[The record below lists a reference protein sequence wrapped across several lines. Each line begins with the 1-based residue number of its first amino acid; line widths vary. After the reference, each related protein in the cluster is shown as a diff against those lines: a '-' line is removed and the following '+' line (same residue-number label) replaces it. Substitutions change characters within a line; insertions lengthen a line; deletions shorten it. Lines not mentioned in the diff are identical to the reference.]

1 VGLPMKIRYKKT
13 LLASC
18 ISCALS
24 AIAGQAYA
32 QEGTDAARN
41 IKEKETEVI
50 QVVGIRRS
58 LSEAQDIKR
67 SSSGIVDAISAEDIG
82 KFPDTNIAES
92 LQRIPGISIDRNGGE
107 GQFVTVRGFGPSFN
121 TVLVNGRRMA
131 SETGGREFSFDLY
144 PAELISGAEI
154 YKSGVSS
161 LQEGGIGATI
171 NLKTARPFSLA
182 DDTMLFNAK
191 ALYDDNSGETT
202 PQLFGLYST
211 SFNEGDTGVLFSA
224 SYQERNSQED
234 FTNTNGWLPT
244 DIADVSLASGVNANP
259 GNVTTAFIPRETQ
272 TGRRIQSRERFNIQ
286 GVLQHNINDEMLLT
300 VDGFYNKFE
309 VESTATM
316 LGSWFGTPTIT
327 NNVILAENG
336 TVMEQD
342 ISSEVGILNRLEGRP
357 TETMAIGFNLNWNP
371 SDELT
376 TVFDISY
383 SSSEAK
389 QGKGNGQAVMGFTDD
404 PDDPSDDFHFDNT
417 GNEAELIF
425 TQSIIDRLLNK
436 DSYRSH
442 VAQFGDQAGDG
453 TGGNSV
459 ESNVFE
465 LKVDNTYE
473 PLDGGMLT
481 YVKFG
486 ASYSQEEKT
495 VDVIR
500 PSFDVFCQYCFFITD
515 VPNELIQ
522 DFDTSGLLDGVSPNT
537 FRDIFTFD
545 LGEYI
550 DWQSSSEG
558 FAALDEYHNV
568 TAGTSEA
575 FFNEQEGGFL
585 GTRQPDSYAVT
596 ESIFAA
602 YADILFEGEIADMP
616 WKVNTGIRF
625 VWTEDE
631 ATGSQ
636 QQLIGLSQTTATQY
650 NPAFDTS
657 GTGFITETNDYMKI
671 LPNISLT
678 LNPTDNFVVRFAV
691 SETMSRPELSDL
703 APRLS
708 YSDMRPGSLNAI
720 AGNVNL
726 QPYTSTN
733 LDLSLEYYWGELN
746 FVSMAVFSKDVQ
758 NFIVTDSEIVT
769 VSGVNIDSPLIQGD
783 SAINEATGEI
793 DFNVQRPLN
802 TETAE
807 VTGYEIAA
815 QYIFDG
821 LPSPFNGLGISANAT
836 FLDSNAEIASNS
848 DVDTLF
854 AIPGLSNSMNATLFY
869 QKDAFEARISWNQR
883 DEFLEHL
890 INPKAGVEPVFTEEY
905 AQVDFQVSYQ
915 VNENVSVFVE
925 GTNIT
930 DESLRK
936 HGRFDNQFIVYR
948 NTGPRYGLGI
958 RTQF

>member
-1 VGLPMKIRYKKT
+1 MNTRYKKT

-24 AIAGQAYA
+24 AVAGNAYA
-32 QEGTDAARN
+32 EEVTKEV
-41 IKEKETEVI
+41 KEKETEVI

-107 GQFVTVRGFGPSFN
+107 GQFVTVRGFGPGFN

-154 YKSGVSS
+154 YKTGVAS
-161 LQEGGIGATI
+161 LQEGGIGATV
-171 NLKTARPFSLA
+171 NLKTARPFSLD
-182 DDTMLFNAK
+182 DDTILFNAK
-191 ALYDDNSGETT
+191 ALYDDNSGEAT

-211 SFNEGDTGVLFSA
+211 SFNEGETGVLLSA
-224 SYQERNSQED
+224 SYQERKSQED

-244 DIADVSLASGVNANP
+244 NIADVPLASGVNANP

-272 TGRRIQSRERFNIQ
+272 TGRRLQNRERFNIQ
-286 GVLQHNINDEMLLT
+286 GVLQHTISDDLLLT

-316 LGSWFGTPTIT
+316 LGSWFGST
-327 NNVILAENG
+327 NAISNVVLNEHG

-342 ISSEVGILNRLEGRP
+342 VSSEVGILNRLEGRP
-357 TETMAIGFNLNWNP
+357 TETKAIGFNLNWNAN
-371 SDELT
+371 DELT
-376 TVFDISY
+376 TVFDVSY

-389 QGKGNGQAVMGFTDD
+389 QSDGNGQAVMGFTDD
-404 PDDPSDDFHFDNT
+404 PTDPSDDFHFNNT
-417 GNEAELIF
+417 GNEAELIYP
-425 TQSIIDRLLNK
+425 QAIVERLLNK
-436 DSYRSH
+436 DSYMSH

-459 ESNVFE
+459 ESSVFE
-465 LKVDNTYE
+465 LKIDNTYE
-473 PLDGGMLT
+473 PFNADMLT
-481 YVKFG
+481 YIKFG

-495 VDVIR
+495 VDIIR
-500 PSFDVFCQYCFFITD
+500 PSFDVFCQYCFFTID

-522 DFDTSGLLDGVSPNT
+522 DFDTSGLLNGVAPNT
-537 FRDIFTFD
+537 FRDIYTYD
-545 LGEYI
+545 LGDYI
-550 DWQSSSEG
+550 AWQSSAEG
-558 FAALDEYHNV
+558 FSALDEYHNV
-568 TAGTSEA
+568 AAGTSEA
-575 FFNEQEGGFL
+575 FFNEQKGGFF

-596 ESIFAA
+596 ETIFAA
-602 YADILFEGEIADMP
+602 YADMLLEGEISDMP

-625 VWTEDE
+625 VWTEDK

-657 GTGFITETNDYMKI
+657 GTGFLSETSDYMKV
-671 LPNISLT
+671 LPNISFT
-678 LNPTDNFVVRFAV
+678 INPTENFVVRLGL

-708 YSDMRPGSLNAI
+708 YLDMRPGSLNAI

-726 QPYTSTN
+726 KPYTSTN
-733 LDLSLEYYWGELN
+733 LDLSLEYYWGDLN
-746 FVSMAVFSKDVQ
+746 FVSLAVFSKDVQ
-758 NFIVTDSEIVT
+758 NFIVTDADTVT
-769 VSGVNIDSPLIQGD
+769 ISGVDIDSPLIQGD

-821 LPSPFNGLGISANAT
+821 LPSPLNGFGISANAT
-836 FLDSNAEIASNS
+836 FLDSNAEIGSNS

-854 AIPGLSNSMNATLFY
+854 AIPGLGNSMNATLFY
-869 QKDAFEARISWNQR
+869 QKDAFEARISWNKR
-883 DEFLEHL
+883 DKFLEHL
-890 INPKAGVEPVFTEEY
+890 VNPKAGVEPVFTEEY
-905 AQVDFQVSYQ
+905 AQIDFQVSYQ
-915 VNENVSVFVE
+915 VSEDVSVFVE

-930 DESLRK
+930 DEALRK
-936 HGRFDNQFIVYR
+936 HGRYDDQFIVYR

>member
-1 VGLPMKIRYKKT
+1 MNTRYKKT

-24 AIAGQAYA
+24 AVAGNAYA
-32 QEGTDAARN
+32 EEVTKEV
-41 IKEKETEVI
+41 KEKEPEVI

-107 GQFVTVRGFGPSFN
+107 GQFVTVRGFGPGFN

-154 YKSGVSS
+154 YKTGVAS
-161 LQEGGIGATI
+161 LQEGGIGATV
-171 NLKTARPFSLA
+171 NLKTARPFSLD
-182 DDTMLFNAK
+182 DDTILFNAK
-191 ALYDDNSGETT
+191 ALYDENSGETT

-211 SFNEGDTGVLFSA
+211 SFNEGDTGILFSA
-224 SYQERNSQED
+224 SYQERKSQED

-244 DIADVSLASGVNANP
+244 NIADVPLASGVNSNP

-272 TGRRIQSRERFNIQ
+272 TGRRLQNRERFNIQ
-286 GVLQHNINDEMLLT
+286 GVLQHTISDDLLLT

-316 LGSWFGTPTIT
+316 LGSWYGST
-327 NNVILAENG
+327 NAISNVVLNENG

-342 ISSEVGILNRLEGRP
+342 VSSEVGILNRLEGRP
-357 TETMAIGFNLNWNP
+357 TETKAIGFNLNWNP
-371 SDELT
+371 NDELT
-376 TVFDISY
+376 TVFDVSY

-389 QGKGNGQAVMGFTDD
+389 QSDGNGQAVMGFTDD
-404 PDDPSDDFHFDNT
+404 PTDPSDDFYFNNT
-417 GNEAELIF
+417 GNEAELIYP
-425 TQSIIDRLLNK
+425 QAIVERLLNK
-436 DSYRSH
+436 DSYMSH

-459 ESNVFE
+459 ESSVFE
-465 LKVDNTYE
+465 LKIDNTYE
-473 PLDGGMLT
+473 PLNADMLT
-481 YVKFG
+481 YIKFG
-486 ASYSQEEKT
+486 ASYSKEEKT
-495 VDVIR
+495 VDIIR
-500 PSFDVFCQYCFFITD
+500 PSFDVFCQYCFFTID

-522 DFDTSGLLDGVSPNT
+522 DFDTSGLLDGVAPNT
-537 FRDIFTFD
+537 FRDIYSFD
-545 LGEYI
+545 LRDYI
-550 DWQSSSEG
+550 GWQSSAEG
-558 FAALDEYHNV
+558 FAALDEYRNV
-568 TAGTSEA
+568 AAGTSEA
-575 FFNEQEGGFL
+575 FFNEQEGGFF

-596 ESIFAA
+596 ETIFSA
-602 YADILFEGEIADMP
+602 YADILLEGEISEMP

-625 VWTEDE
+625 VWTEDK
-631 ATGSQ
+631 ATGNQ
-636 QQLIGLSQTTATQY
+636 QQLVGLSQTTPTQY
-650 NPAFDTS
+650 NPFFDTS
-657 GTGFITETNDYMKI
+657 GTGFISETSDYMKV
-671 LPNISLT
+671 LPNISFT
-678 LNPTDNFVVRFAV
+678 LNPTEDFVVRFAV
-691 SETMSRPELSDL
+691 SETISRPELSDL

-708 YSDMRPGSLNAI
+708 YLDMRPGSLNAI

-726 QPYTSTN
+726 KPYTSTN
-733 LDLSLEYYWGELN
+733 LDLSFEYYWGTLN
-746 FVSMAVFSKDVQ
+746 YVSLAVFSKDVQ
-758 NFIVTDSEIVT
+758 NFIVTDADTVT
-769 VSGVNIDSPLIQGD
+769 VSGVAIDSPLIQGD
-783 SAINEATGEI
+783 TAINEVTGDI
-793 DFNVQRPLN
+793 DFNLQRPLN

-815 QYIFDG
+815 QYIFDD
-821 LPSPFNGLGISANAT
+821 LPSPLDGFGISANAT
-836 FLDSNAEIASNS
+836 ILDSNAEIQSNS

-854 AIPGLSNSMNATLFY
+854 AIPGLGNSMNATLFY
-869 QKDAFEARISWNQR
+869 QKGDFEARVSWNKR
-883 DEFLEHL
+883 DEFLEYL

-905 AQVDFQVSYQ
+905 AQIDFQVSYQ
-915 VNENVSVFVE
+915 VSEDVSVFVE

-930 DESLRK
+930 DEALRK
-936 HGRFDNQFIVYR
+936 HGRYDDQFIVYR

>member
-1 VGLPMKIRYKKT
+1 MNTRYKKT

-24 AIAGQAYA
+24 AVAGNAYA
-32 QEGTDAARN
+32 EEVTKEV
-41 IKEKETEVI
+41 KEKETEVI

-107 GQFVTVRGFGPSFN
+107 GQFVTVRGFGPGFN

-154 YKSGVSS
+154 YKTGVAS
-161 LQEGGIGATI
+161 LQEGGIGATV
-171 NLKTARPFSLA
+171 NLKTARPFSLD
-182 DDTMLFNAK
+182 DDTILFNAK
-191 ALYDDNSGETT
+191 ALYDDNSGEAT

-211 SFNEGDTGVLFSA
+211 SFNEGETGVLFSA
-224 SYQERNSQED
+224 SYQERKSQED

-244 DIADVSLASGVNANP
+244 NIADVPLASGVNANP

-272 TGRRIQSRERFNIQ
+272 TGRRIQERERFNIQ
-286 GVLQHNINDEMLLT
+286 GVLQHNISDELLLT

-309 VESTATM
+309 VESAATM
-316 LGSWFGTPTIT
+316 LGSWFGST
-327 NNVILAENG
+327 NAISNVVLSENG

-357 TETMAIGFNLNWNP
+357 TETKAIGFNLNWSVN
-371 SDELT
+371 DELT
-376 TVFDISY
+376 TVFDLSY

-389 QGKGNGQAVMGFTDD
+389 QSDGNGQAVMGFTDD
-404 PDDPSDDFHFDNT
+404 PSDPNDDFHFDNT
-417 GNEAELIF
+417 GNEAELIYP
-425 TQSIIDRLLNK
+425 QAIVERLLNK
-436 DSYRSH
+436 DSYMSH

-465 LKVDNTYE
+465 LKIDNTYE
-473 PLDGGMLT
+473 PLNSEMLT

-495 VDVIR
+495 VDIIR
-500 PSFDVFCQYCFFITD
+500 PSFDVFCMYCYFTVD

-537 FRDIFTFD
+537 FRDMYSYN

-550 DWQSSSEG
+550 GWQSSTEG
-558 FAALDEYHNV
+558 FTARDQALGLS
-568 TAGTSEA
+568 AGTSEA
-575 FFNEQEGGFL
+575 FYNEQEGGFF

-602 YADILFEGEIADMP
+602 YADMLFEGELSDMP
-616 WKVNTGIRF
+616 WKINSGIRF
-625 VWTEDE
+625 VWTEDK
-631 ATGSQ
+631 ATGNQ
-636 QQLIGLSQTTATQY
+636 QQLVGLSQTTPTQY
-650 NPAFDTS
+650 NPSFDTS
-657 GTGFITETNDYMKI
+657 GTGFISETNDYMKV
-671 LPNISLT
+671 LPNISFT
-678 LNPTDNFVVRFAV
+678 LNPTEDFVVRFAV
-691 SETMSRPELSDL
+691 SETISRPELSDL

-708 YSDMRPGSLNAI
+708 YLDMRPGSLNAI

-726 QPYTSTN
+726 KPYTSTN
-733 LDLSLEYYWGELN
+733 LDLSFEYYWGTLN
-746 FVSMAVFSKDVQ
+746 YVSLAVFSKDVQ
-758 NFIVTDSEIVT
+758 NFIVTDADTVT
-769 VSGVNIDSPLIQGD
+769 VSGVAIDSPLIQGD
-783 SAINEATGEI
+783 TAINEVTGDI

-821 LPSPFNGLGISANAT
+821 LPSPLDGFGISANAT
-836 FLDSNAEIASNS
+836 ILDSNAEIQSNS

-854 AIPGLSNSMNATLFY
+854 AIPGLGNSMNATLFY
-869 QKDAFEARISWNQR
+869 QKGDFEARVSWNKR

-905 AQVDFQVSYQ
+905 AQIDFQVSYQ
-915 VNENVSVFVE
+915 VNENISVFVE
-925 GTNIT
+925 GTNVT
-930 DESLRK
+930 DEALRK
-936 HGRFDNQFIVYR
+936 HGRYDNQFIVYR
-948 NTGPRYGLGI
+948 NTGPRYALGI
-958 RTQF
+958 RSQF